1 MSHVIEGQRYAIESM
16 LKQGYTQKEISIVI
30 EKDKSVV
37 SREIKRNKDQ
47 RNGIYGADLAQRK
60 YETRKQD
67 KPKAIR
73 FTEKIKKNVESK
85 LGKKWSPEQ
94 ISSTMAKECGQTVSH
109 ERIYQHII
117 EDKKKGGK
125 LYKNLRRRKK
135 YKNRIGD
142 MDNRGKIKNQ
152 KSIKERPVEVEE
164 KTRVGDFEVD
174 LVMGANHKGALV
186 TINDRKS
193 GYAKI
198 KLVKS
203 KDSKKVAKAI
213 IQALMPYKN
222 HLHTITSDNGKE
234 FSEHQYISEKLG
246 IEFYFAEPYSSWQ
259 RGANENLNGLIRQYF
274 PKKTSF
280 EEMSWREIKKVENE
294 LNKRPRKRLNYKT
307 PKEEFNLLTKVA
319 FAA

>member
-1 MSHVIEGQRYAIESM
+1 MSHVTEGQRYAIESM

>member
-1 MSHVIEGQRYAIESM
+1 MSHVTEGQRYTIESM
-16 LKQGYTQKEISIVI
+16 LKQGYTQKEISTVI

-73 FTEKIKKNVESK
+73 FTEKVKKHVESK

-94 ISSTMAKECGQTVSH
+94 ISSTMTKECGHAVSH

-117 EDKKKGGK
+117 EDKKNGGK

-135 YKNRIGD
+135 YKNRIGA
-142 MDNRGKIKNQ
+142 MNNRGKIKNQ
-152 KSIKERPVEVEE
+152 KSIKERPMEVEE
-164 KTRVGDFEVD
+164 KARVGDFEVD

-234 FSEHQYISEKLG
+234 FSEHEYISEKLG

>member
-1 MSHVIEGQRYAIESM
+1 MSHVTEGQRYTIERM
-16 LKQGYTQKEISIVI
+16 LKQGYTQKEIAIVI

-47 RNGIYGADLAQRK
+47 RNGMYGADLAQRK

-73 FTEKIKKNVESK
+73 FTEKIKRHVESK
-85 LGKKWSPEQ
+85 LGRKWSPEQ

-135 YKNRIGD
+135 YRNRIGA

-193 GYAKI
+193 GYARI
-198 KLVKS
+198 KLVRS

-213 IQALMPYKN
+213 IQALLPYKN
-222 HLHTITSDNGKE
+222 HIHTITSDNGKE

-307 PKEEFNLLTKVA
+307 PKDEFNLLTKVA
-319 FAA
+319 FVT

>member
-1 MSHVIEGQRYAIESM
+1 
-16 LKQGYTQKEISIVI
+16 
-30 EKDKSVV
+30 
-37 SREIKRNKDQ
+37 
-47 RNGIYGADLAQRK
+47 
-60 YETRKQD
+60 
-67 KPKAIR
+67 
-73 FTEKIKKNVESK
+73 
-85 LGKKWSPEQ
+85 
-94 ISSTMAKECGQTVSH
+94 
-109 ERIYQHII
+109 
-117 EDKKKGGK
+117 
-125 LYKNLRRRKK
+125 
-135 YKNRIGD
+135 
-142 MDNRGKIKNQ
+142 
-152 KSIKERPVEVEE
+152 
-164 KTRVGDFEVD
+164 
-174 LVMGANHKGALV
+174 MGSNHKGALV

-198 KLVKS
+198 KRVKS
-203 KDSKKVAKAI
+203 KDSKKVAKGI
-213 IQALMPYKN
+213 FQALMPYKN

>member
-1 MSHVIEGQRYAIESM
+1 MSHVTEGQRYAIESM

-94 ISSTMAKECGQTVSH
+94 ISSTMTIECGHTVSH

>member
-1 MSHVIEGQRYAIESM
+1 MSHVTEGQRYAIESM

-73 FTEKIKKNVESK
+73 FTEKVKKHVESK
-85 LGKKWSPEQ
+85 LCKKWSPEQ
-94 ISSTMAKECGQTVSH
+94 ISSTMTKECGHTVSH

>member
-1 MSHVIEGQRYAIESM
+1 MSHVTEGQRYAIESM

-307 PKEEFNLLTKVA
+307 QKEEFNLLTKVEY
-319 FAA
+319 AA